1 MFTIPATVLGTKQD
15 VEVRDVGGNPGAALF
30 KSRYTNAYPSIG
42 VSFNSL
48 TDLLAWTK
56 TLPQTQLD
64 QLAEFF
70 LPTAQYTSV
79 WMDCSLYTFG
89 PGWVATPPTSQTP
102 ASAFQVGDWVIWN
115 PRTPIPKP
123 HALVAGGTYAIIGC
137 AFQGPPACWSL
148 AHYQGGALVSVADED
163 ELTLC
168 SQPSTSQLTLPLGTT
183 SGITGTGVV
192 VPHTKKCECGAA
204 KCKSNIH
211 STWCPMA

>member
-15 VEVRDVGGNPGAALF
+15 VVVLENVNNSMFGVARFSGQPAV
-30 KSRYTNAYPSIG
+30 NAGSAMTVQQLQSWAMTLSLSQASHLVELHFPS
-42 VSFNSL
+42 
-48 TDLLAWTK
+48 
-56 TLPQTQLD
+56 
-64 QLAEFF
+64 
-70 LPTAQYTSV
+70 AQYSALETS
-79 WMDCSLYTFG
+79 WALYTFG

>member
-79 WMDCSLYTFG
+79 WMDCSLYTWG
-89 PGWVATPPTSQTP
+89 PMAANAATSLAP
-102 ASAFQVGDWVIWN
+102 ASAFQVNDLVVWS
-115 PRTPIPKP
+115 PRKPIAQP
-123 HALVAGGTYAIIGC
+123 HSLVAGGTYAIIGC

-148 AHYQGGALVSVADED
+148 ACYQGGALVSVADED

-168 SQPSTSQLTLPLGTT
+168 GQPSTKQLTLPLEPSTVGSYT
-183 SGITGTGVV
+183 
-192 VPHTKKCECGAA
+192 PPAKKCECGAA